1 MIVGIGID
9 VIEVRRMQRTLDR
22 YGKLFLRHVFA
33 QQEQEAAPS
42 GPAAPAYFA
51 GRWAAKEAVSKALG
65 TGIGRDCAWT
75 DIRILRDPVGRPVV
89 ELAGSGAQTAARL
102 DIDSF
107 HISITHT
114 GGLACACAVAE
125 RDPSMPGVA
134 GAATEKP
141 IL

>member
-9 VIEVRRMQRTLDR
+9 VIEVKRMQRTLDR
-22 YGKLFLRHVFA
+22 YGKLFQRHVFA
-33 QQEQEAAPS
+33 PEEQAAAPS
-42 GPAAPAYFA
+42 GPAAPSYFA

-75 DIRILRDPVGRPVV
+75 DIRILRDAVGRPVV

-102 DIDSF
+102 GINRF

-125 RDPSMPGVA
+125 RDP
-134 GAATEKP
+134 
-141 IL
+141 L